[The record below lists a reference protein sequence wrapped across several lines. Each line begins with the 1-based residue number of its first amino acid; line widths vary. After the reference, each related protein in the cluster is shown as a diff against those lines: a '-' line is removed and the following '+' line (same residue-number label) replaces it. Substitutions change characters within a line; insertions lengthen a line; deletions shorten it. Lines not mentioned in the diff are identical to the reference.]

1 MRRFARLRACAPWP
15 LKYFGS
21 IAASAF
27 LSTWAIGGAFAETV
41 TPVFQ
46 RALPLMEGKAFS
58 VVTVDFAPASQ
69 SVPHRHGQAFVYA
82 YVLQGAI
89 RSQLE
94 GQPAQNYVSGQS
106 WHEDPG
112 SHHVLTENS
121 SASEPARLLVVFV
134 ADTGAAL
141 KIDDSSSG
149 AK

>member
-1 MRRFARLRACAPWP
+1 MRRFARLRACVLWP
-15 LKYFGS
+15 LNNFGA
-21 IAASAF
+21 IVASAF
-27 LSTWAIGGAFAETV
+27 LSTWACGGAFAETV

-46 RALPLMEGKAFS
+46 RALPAIEGKAFS

-94 GQPAQNYVSGQS
+94 GQPAKIYGTGQS

-112 SHHVLTENS
+112 SHHLLTENS

>member
-1 MRRFARLRACAPWP
+1 MRRFARLRARAPWP

-46 RALPLMEGKAFS
+46 RALPATEAKAFS

-94 GQPAQNYVSGQS
+94 GQPAQNYVAGQS

-134 ADTGAAL
+134 ADIGAAL